1 MHPRSDPNKEWLSDD
16 IAIPVGR
23 REAARLRLSIP
34 ARLVTLYDTRRCILV
49 DLSRTGAQV
58 GLQSPLRQDEGIFLQ
73 VAGID
78 QFGSIVRRIVRQ
90 NGGINGVE
98 FETPLTDE
106 QVIALR
112 RYSESLVAEERQALR
127 DEVRA
132 WVSGGK

>member
-1 MHPRSDPNKEWLSDD
+1 MKTSSEPDKERHCDG
-16 IAIPVGR
+16 IPTPVGR

-49 DLSRTGAQV
+49 NLSRTGAQV
-58 GLQSPLRQDEGIFLQ
+58 GLQSPLKHSEGVFLQ

-90 NGGINGVE
+90 NGGINGLE
-98 FETPLTDE
+98 FESPLTDD

-112 RYSESLVAEERQALR
+112 RYS
-127 DEVRA
+127 
-132 WVSGGK
+132 GKPRR